1 MTPEQPG
8 AFAPCHLVSSM
19 QIGRVAEERVT
30 VLTVPPP
37 ARAISL
43 PALSTPQNAPILPVT
58 VATGQ
63 DAGME
68 PRAAGAPRALGWS
81 PAGRG

>member
-30 VLTVPPP
+30 VPPP

-43 PALSTPQNAPILPVT
+43 AAPAAPQNAPILPVT

-63 DAGME
+63 DAAME

-81 PAGRG
+81 PAGRR